1 MDQFVAFQFRAP
13 IQRTPKKKPYD
24 DKKEPEVTQTKLS
37 FANVDQRQ
45 LAANTKAAFGK
56 SEREYASPEAGL
68 KRAKRQ
74 HEDHQR
80 RLQSHKKKPEEAE
93 TRSQSEKEH
102 RLGPTLVARQ
112 PTKQNLYVRNRLV
125 GAGLHDGQH
134 PHNVS

>member
-1 MDQFVAFQFRAP
+1 MRPYSAHQLLAKAKNM
-13 IQRTPKKKPYD
+13 PKKKPYD

-45 LAANTKAAFGK
+45 LAANTKAAFDK

-80 RLQSHKKKPEEAE
+80 RLQSHKKKP
-93 TRSQSEKEH
+93 RGQKKQ
-102 RLGPTLVARQ
+102 RRGPKVKKNIALVPPSSPDSPLNKISLCTQ
-112 PTKQNLYVRNRLV
+112 PSGRRW
-125 GAGLHDGQH
+125 A
-134 PHNVS
+134 S